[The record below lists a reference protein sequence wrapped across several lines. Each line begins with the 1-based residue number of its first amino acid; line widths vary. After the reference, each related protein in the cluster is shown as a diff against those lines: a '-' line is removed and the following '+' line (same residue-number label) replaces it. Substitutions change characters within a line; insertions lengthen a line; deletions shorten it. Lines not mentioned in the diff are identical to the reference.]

1 MLVGSFPLQ
10 GKGLKFHV
18 FLWHLRVCSWNQ
30 GEIQAFQEE
39 LVDTSSLCGCFD
51 PFAVEILCFENVPF
65 MWTLWIRLEHLPNVQ
80 WRSSLFHRFTSK
92 MAASSTRAGE
102 LGLESQ
108 EEGLLAEKSEAPRFC
123 SAYLRGTRAKCLL
136 AIIILWLSGTSIII
150 YVLKLNWHIVLRCLP
165 GFGLGFLL
173 VLMASY
179 EVKHRESKHIESKK
193 LPMWAQFALLHFLWL
208 ILLSVFEMTWQAF
221 TLEMVGT
228 ALGCL
233 GLCSWMADASERDD
247 SHCGWR
253 FAGWMLQTS
262 GLLMMWLGALPC
274 LVQITWAVCSLLGIC
289 CFLFFAFFAWTEGV
303 PRDIDVMEFI
313 GVALVLLY
321 LMALPLSGM
330 WQWFT
335 GLELGAFLCLC
346 IPLCNWIWF
355 GNSMD
360 EEGKTFLKFLVGFG
374 VVTCA
379 LSFGAFAWATKL
391 SCNLIGPWCHCWPW
405 VLFVPFGLL
414 SIYCA
419 VEGVFLLWYRD
430 KIRAT
435 RAAMLTRIIIIGTL
449 ALAPVLLATDVETWQ
464 EGVEAPSMNPMEY
477 FDVSMENW
485 THPDIEVKRH
495 QLHWLQMPQPVWPS
509 KDDLAN
515 TSSRRT
521 AFWLSYMFF
530 KFALA
535 AAMAF
540 LVLKCHCASSKQSRD
555 GADSQSMMEVQPLT
569 KLEEAQGESFDD
581 SHRSEIFFLIFPI
594 YLTLVVKIS
603 CTAAHFGQLTA
614 KTGLAFE
621 GYDLCLTCG
630 LLWLVVQA
638 LAMRASDFEAQY
650 NATDILLS
658 MSFLVPFVG
667 DGFDS
672 LKDSMLGALAL
683 RSQLVPLRCLGLF
696 SLCYLVGLHMFL
708 AWNGSDRV
716 QLEKAYLPILF
727 LKQKPRSNTAEGAG
741 RYQKVLVLMYDQAK
755 PSRQRAMLLEDLPQ
769 GMVAL
774 VVSSVEGFQP
784 FTVVVNI
791 GMPIF
796 RISMAWLLHDWI
808 ASQLADWFL
817 AEAMKASDAGQFA
830 LCDDF
835 VAALHRLQST
845 SSFKAS
851 DMTLWQHLMEKN
863 ETCCLEAVQ
872 KSQDDQNHVSLRLF
886 VALHCLGIDNESAE
900 DGWKKINKLLKKCTA
915 RQMLDATSSIVCAA
929 SRSSGLVL
937 PLPGLP
943 GFSGVMTFLESIREP
958 HKLTKLVV
966 RLGGEKIGFSGAQAL
981 GESLVKF
988 QQITTLKLRLQNNN
1002 LGSEG
1007 GKAVGESLGKL
1018 QKITTLELIL
1028 YSNNLGSEGGKALG
1042 EALSKFQQITTLKL
1056 DLDDNNLGSEG
1067 GKALGEALS
1076 KLQKITT
1083 LTLWLDDNN
1092 LGSEGGKALGEALS
1106 KLQKITTLTLW
1117 LQYNNLGSEG
1127 GKALGESLVKLQE
1140 ITTLELYLH
1149 SNNLGPEGA
1158 RALADRLSDL
1168 VHLTEVKLHLSR
1180 NGIRADKAEIERRLE
1195 RPGRTVEVEAW

>member
-1 MLVGSFPLQ
+1 
-10 GKGLKFHV
+10 
-18 FLWHLRVCSWNQ
+18 
-30 GEIQAFQEE
+30 
-39 LVDTSSLCGCFD
+39 
-51 PFAVEILCFENVPF
+51 
-65 MWTLWIRLEHLPNVQ
+65 
-80 WRSSLFHRFTSK
+80 

-123 SAYLRGTRAKCLL
+123 SAYLRGTAAKCLL
-136 AIIILWLSGTSIII
+136 GFIILWVSGTSIII
-150 YVLKLNWHIVLRCLP
+150 YVLKLNWHIAMRCLP
-165 GFGLGFLL
+165 GCIFGFLL

-179 EVKHRESKHIESKK
+179 DMKHRESKHIESKK
-193 LPMWAQFALLHFLWL
+193 LPGWTVLAVPHFLWL

-221 TLEMVGT
+221 TVEVFGT
-228 ALGCL
+228 ALGCF
-233 GLCSWMADASERDD
+233 GLYSWMADESGRNDR
-247 SHCGWR
+247 HNRWR
-253 FAGWMLQTS
+253 FAGWMLQFS
-262 GLLMMWLGALPC
+262 GLLVMWLGPLLC
-274 LVQITWAVCSLLGIC
+274 LVQITWQVAVCSLPGIC
-289 CFLFFAFFAWTEGV
+289 LVLLLAFAAWTDGV
-303 PRDIDVMEFI
+303 PRDMNETEFI
-313 GVALVLLY
+313 FIAFFLLNF
-321 LMALPLSGM
+321 MALPLSGL

-335 GLELGAFLCLC
+335 GLELAAFLCLC
-346 IPLCNWIWF
+346 IPLCHWIWF

-360 EEGKTFLKFLVGFG
+360 EDGKEFLKFLVGLGLVICVF
-374 VVTCA
+374 
-379 LSFGAFAWATKL
+379 SFGAFAWATKL
-391 SCNLIGPWCHCWPW
+391 SCNQVGPWCHCWPW
-405 VLFVPFGLL
+405 VLFAPFGLL

-430 KIRAT
+430 KVRAT

-449 ALAPVLLATDVETWQ
+449 AVAPVLLATDVESWQ

-477 FDVSMENW
+477 FHVSMENW

-495 QLHWLQMPQPVWPS
+495 QLHWLRMPQPIWPS
-509 KDDLAN
+509 SDDLAN
-515 TSSRRT
+515 TPSRRT
-521 AFWLSYMFF
+521 AFWLSYMSF
-530 KFALA
+530 KFVLA
-535 AAMAF
+535 AAVAF
-540 LVLKCHCASSKQSRD
+540 LVLKCNCSSSKQRRG
-555 GADSQSMMEVQPLT
+555 GADSQDTMEMEPLTEQEEVQR
-569 KLEEAQGESFDD
+569 ENFDD
-581 SHRSEIFFLIFPI
+581 RHRSVIFFVIFPI

-630 LLWLVVQA
+630 LLWLVAQA

-650 NATDILLS
+650 NATDVLLS

-683 RSQLVPLRCLGLF
+683 RSQLVPLQVLGLG
-696 SLCYLVGLHMFL
+696 SLLYLVTFHVVL
-708 AWNGSDRV
+708 AWNGSNRV

-727 LKQKPRSNTAEGAG
+727 LKKQKPKNTTAEGAG
-741 RYQKVLVLMYDQAK
+741 RYQKVLVLMYEQSK

-774 VVSSVEGFQP
+774 VVSSVEGFQG

-791 GMPIF
+791 GVPLF

-830 LCDDF
+830 LCEDF
-835 VAALHRLQST
+835 VAALRRLQRT

-851 DMTLWQHLMEKN
+851 EFTLWEHLREKN
-863 ETCCLEAVQ
+863 EKCCSEAVQ
-872 KSQDDQNHVSLRLF
+872 KSQDDQSPMSFRLF
-886 VALHCLGIDNESAE
+886 VALQRVGIDNESAQ
-900 DGWKKINKLLKKCTA
+900 DGWKKINELLEQCTSG
-915 RQMLDATSSIVCAA
+915 QILDATSSIVCAA

-943 GFSGVMTFLESIREP
+943 GFSGVMTFLDSIREP
-958 HKLTKLVV
+958 HRLTKLNVD
-966 RLGGEKIGFSGAQAL
+966 LGGEKMGFSGAQAL
-981 GESLVKF
+981 GEQLSKFQQITTLELWLQNNNLGSEGGKALGQALVKF

-1056 DLDDNNLGSEG
+1056 DLSN
-1067 GKALGEALS
+1067 
-1076 KLQKITT
+1076 
-1083 LTLWLDDNN
+1083 
-1092 LGSEGGKALGEALS
+1092 
-1106 KLQKITTLTLW
+1106 
-1117 LQYNNLGSEG
+1117 NNLGSEG

-1140 ITTLELYLH
+1140 ITTLELYLQDNNLGSEGGKPLGESLGKLQKITTLELYLH
-1149 SNNLGPEGA
+1149 SNNLGPEGGKALGESLVKLQEITTLELYLQDNNLGSGGGKALGESLGKLQKITTLVLYLHDNNLGPQAA
-1158 RALADRLSDL
+1158 RALADHLSDL
-1168 VHLTEVKLHLSR
+1168 AHLTEVTLRLQG
-1180 NGIRADKAEIERRLE
+1180 NGIDGEVRAEIERRLQ
-1195 RPGRTVEVEAW
+1195 RPGRRVYV